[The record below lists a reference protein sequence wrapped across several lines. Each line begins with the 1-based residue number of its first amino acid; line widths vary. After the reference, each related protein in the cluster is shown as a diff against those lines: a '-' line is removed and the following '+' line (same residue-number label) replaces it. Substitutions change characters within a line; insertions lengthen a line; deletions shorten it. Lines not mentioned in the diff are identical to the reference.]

1 MFITMFSDF
10 VSQKYQQPQKKLKIK
25 KISPKKLS
33 SYALLLLS
41 LFTPNFLREDSH

>member
-10 VSQKYQQPQKKLKIK
+10 FFSKIPTITKKIK
-25 KISPKKLS
+25 NEKISPKKLS